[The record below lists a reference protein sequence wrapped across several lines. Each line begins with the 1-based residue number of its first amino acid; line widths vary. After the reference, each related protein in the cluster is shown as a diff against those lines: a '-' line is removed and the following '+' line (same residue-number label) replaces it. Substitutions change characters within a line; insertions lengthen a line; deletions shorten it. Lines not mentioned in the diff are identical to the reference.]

1 MDARLYWKPTIA
13 PAVSVL
19 VSAVP
24 DERMPPVRL
33 DRIILQARRG
43 HNGRHWAS
51 LETGMV
57 LVSDNPFFA
66 DKPLGIVLPLDPDW
80 SVRVDAA
87 QRLRTVWRGRKTP
100 FWFTDQRRRRI
111 GHALRTTDAQQS
123 GARLR
128 DIAIAYFGAGRIG
141 AEPWKTSALKAQVAR
156 LARYG
161 EVLVSDGYRQL
172 LRGKTAGRS
181 QE

>member
-1 MDARLYWKPTIA
+1 M
-13 PAVSVL
+13 
-19 VSAVP
+19 
-24 DERMPPVRL
+24 
-33 DRIILQARRG
+33 
-43 HNGRHWAS
+43 
-51 LETGMV
+51 
-57 LVSDNPFFA
+57 SDNSFVA
-66 DKPLGIVLPLDPDW
+66 EQPLGILLPLDPDW
-80 SVRVDAA
+80 SIRIDTA
-87 QRLRTVWRGRKTP
+87 QRLRTVWHGRKTP
-100 FWFTDQRRRRI
+100 FLFTDQRRRRI
-111 GHALRTTDAQQS
+111 GHALRTTDAKQS

-172 LRGKTAGRS
+172 LRGKTAARS